1 MKLILAIITLTLFSY
16 SSKAQNSV
24 DFGIMGGM
32 NLTFFKVDEGQFGK
46 YDEVEVSY
54 YGGVFVD
61 FTIDN
66 QVHFQ
71 PELLFIGLGDF
82 KFLNAPLYLK
92 YIINSNFDIL
102 IGPSL
107 NYFFDFF
114 SNKFKVRA
122 DLSIAYNISSALNL
136 HMKYTLGFTE
146 ISPNGL
152 FLGAG
157 YKL

>member
-1 MKLILAIITLTLFSY
+1 MKLILAIITLALFSY
-16 SSKAQNSV
+16 TSKAQNSV

-32 NLTFFKVDEGQFGK
+32 NLTFFNVVEGQFGA
-46 YDEVEVSY
+46 YNEVEVSY
-54 YGGVFVD
+54 YGGVFAD

-66 QVHFQ
+66 KVHFQ
-71 PELLFIGLGDF
+71 PELLYIGLGDF

-92 YIINSNFDIL
+92 YNINSNFDIL